1 MNPELMVLAG
11 TAATIAFFHTLLG
24 VDHYLPLSAVS
35 TVRGWSYKKL
45 AAITTL
51 VGAGHIVGS
60 VCLGFV
66 GIAMRAQLENL
77 GFIESVRGEIA
88 AWLLVAFGLVYA
100 VWGLK
105 HAHKKSLETH
115 DSSSKTLNLA
125 RLSPFAILVIFVV
138 GPCEPLIPILMYPAF
153 TFSVAGMLLVTT
165 VFAVVTVLTMLGAVL
180 VSSYGVARLKGL
192 SSFKFGHTACG
203 ATISAC
209 GLAILFL
216 GV

>member
-1 MNPELMVLAG
+1 
-11 TAATIAFFHTLLG
+11 
-24 VDHYLPLSAVS
+24 
-35 TVRGWSYKKL
+35 VRGWSYKKL

-60 VCLGFV
+60 VALGFV
-66 GIAMRAQLENL
+66 GIALRAQLEHL

-105 HAHKKSLETH
+105 HAHKKSLGS
-115 DSSSKTLNLA
+115 DSSNKSLNLA
-125 RLSPFAILVIFVV
+125 RLSPFAILIIFVV

-153 TFSVAGMLLVTT
+153 TFSVAGMLLVTM

-180 VSSYGVARLKGL
+180 VSSYGVAQLKGL